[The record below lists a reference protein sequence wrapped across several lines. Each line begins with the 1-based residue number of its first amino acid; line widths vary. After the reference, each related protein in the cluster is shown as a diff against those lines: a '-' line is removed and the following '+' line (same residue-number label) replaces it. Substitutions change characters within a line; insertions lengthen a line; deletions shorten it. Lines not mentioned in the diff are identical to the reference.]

1 MQLDIVITSYLKILF
16 LTGSGSYEKKSLQGV
31 RGQLDNY
38 NTLYSPENLALQVP
52 HIKPTEP
59 GCIPELADSI

>member
-1 MQLDIVITSYLKILF
+1 MQLDLVITSYLKILF
-16 LTGSGSYEKKSLQGV
+16 LTGSGLYEKKSLQGV
-31 RGQLDNY
+31 TGQLDNY
-38 NTLYSPENLALQVP
+38 NTLNCPENLALQVP